1 MEEGA
6 AAIGVG
12 VTAVDLIVVGG
23 GGRDGGGKDGPLS
36 RHATDTARM
45 LSATC
50 APALL
55 VAAPPAEVFGGDN
68 CGTHQAGFTA
78 AICGQAIVR

>member
-1 MEEGA
+1 MEEKGVPAVGA
-6 AAIGVG
+6 EAIGVG
-12 VTAVDLIVVGG
+12 VTAVDLIVAGG

-36 RHATDTARM
+36 RHATATARM

-55 VAAPPAEVFGGDN
+55 VAAPKSSGDN
-68 CGTHQAGFTA
+68 CGTQELTA
-78 AICGQAIVR
+78 AICGQ